1 MGLHPQEIVDLVT
14 LTEKFLDEKFKLIKF
29 QTYFDEC
36 QLELG
41 ISLIISKLIKIDFEL
56 KSE

>member
-1 MGLHPQEIVDLVT
+1 M
-14 LTEKFLDEKFKLIKF
+14 KKFKLIKF
-29 QTYFDEC
+29 QTYFAEC